1 LVLVERIFKTEAK
14 AFETLEFIP
23 NWKEESMKYG
33 AQNKRPV
40 LEFAILVMGDG
51 TVPPIIF

>member
-33 AQNKRPV
+33 AQNKFEDPCSK
-40 LEFAILVMGDG
+40 LQG
-51 TVPPIIF
+51 IFDRKECGLF